1 MKYALV
7 YDGNGKEQYYGFT
20 EVLDLEQLSQL
31 CQNAIDD
38 GIDLFRIDR
47 KSTRLNS
54 SHTT

>member
-38 GIDLFRIDR
+38 GIDLFRIVIFGR
-47 KSTRLNS
+47 ATA
-54 SHTT
+54 

>member
-1 MKYALV
+1 MKYALI

-38 GIDLFRIDR
+38 GIDLFRIVIFGR
-47 KSTRLNS
+47 ATFGRA
-54 SHTT
+54 TA